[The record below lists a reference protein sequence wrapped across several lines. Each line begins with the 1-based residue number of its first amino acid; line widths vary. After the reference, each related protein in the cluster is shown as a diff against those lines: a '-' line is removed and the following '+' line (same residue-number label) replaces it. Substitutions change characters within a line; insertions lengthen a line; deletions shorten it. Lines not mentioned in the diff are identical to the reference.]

1 MVPKKDGS
9 WRMCVDYRELNLL
22 TVQDAY
28 PMPRIDDLLHKL
40 GGAKYF
46 FKAGPAGRI
55 SSNLDGA
62 AGSREDCIQDC
73 GAY

>member
-9 WRMCVDYRELNLL
+9 WRMCVNYRELNSL
-22 TVQDAY
+22 TVEDAY

-46 FKAGPAGRI
+46 SKLDLQAGYHQIWMEP
-55 SSNLDGA
+55 
-62 AGSREDCIQDC
+62 
-73 GAY
+73 